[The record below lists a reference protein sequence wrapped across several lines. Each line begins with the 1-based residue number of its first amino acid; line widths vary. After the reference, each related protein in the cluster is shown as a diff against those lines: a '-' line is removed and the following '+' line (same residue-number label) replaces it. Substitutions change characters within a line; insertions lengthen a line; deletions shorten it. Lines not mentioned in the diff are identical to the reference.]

1 MKRPSAHKLSD
12 FDYHLP
18 KKLIAHYPVTPR
30 DHARLLV
37 VHRGNNKQE
46 HRRFDDISEHLTAG
60 DVLVINNSKVIP
72 ARFHGTKET
81 GGKIEIFLLTKTKPK
96 TWEAMIRGSVKSG
109 SIISINKKINA
120 TLIEKGTVSGL
131 WIVKFNVDDATLF
144 KAGETPLPPYID
156 STAPMQ
162 EYQTVY
168 AKDAGS
174 VAAPTAGLH
183 FTKKLLA
190 QLKKKGVIIVEI
202 TLHVG
207 LGTFQPV
214 KTENIT
220 EHQMHHELASITT
233 KAAQQINRAKRDG
246 KRIIACGTTSVRT
259 LETFATK
266 GGTVKAGKQW
276 TNIFI
281 YPGYTFKIV
290 DGIITNFHLPKS
302 SLIMLVSAF
311 LGYERTMRVYKLAIN
326 KKYRFYSFGDAMLLL

>member
-12 FDYHLP
+12 FDYRLP
-18 KKLIAHYPVTPR
+18 KKLIAHYPATPR

-37 VHRGNNKQE
+37 VHRENNKQE

-81 GGKIEIFLLTKTKPK
+81 GGKIEIFLITKIKPK
-96 TWEAMIRGSVKSG
+96 TWEVMIRGSVKSG
-109 SIISINKKINA
+109 AIISIGQKIKA
-120 TLIEKGTVSGL
+120 TLIQKGETSGL

-144 KAGETPLPPYID
+144 RKGETPLPPYIN

-168 AKDAGS
+168 AKDSGS

-183 FTKKLLA
+183 FTKRLLA

-220 EHQMHHELASITT
+220 EHQMHHELASITAKT
-233 KAAQQINRAKRDG
+233 AQQINKAKRDG

-266 GGTVKAGKQW
+266 DGTVKAGKQW

-281 YPGYTFKIV
+281 YPGYTFKSV

-311 LGYERTMRVYKLAIN
+311 LGYERTMSVYRLAIN
-326 KKYRFYSFGDAMLLL
+326 KKYRFYSFGDAMFII